1 MHDYVN
7 WLRHA
12 TPYIN
17 AHRDCTFVVMLPGD
31 GVEHPN
37 FANIVHDLVLL
48 HSLGV
53 RLVLVYGSRPQIE
66 ARLAARGLTP
76 HFHNNLRI
84 TDSLTL
90 DCVIDAVGHL
100 RIALEARLS
109 MDMAASPM
117 QGSRLR
123 VSSGNFVTAR
133 PIGVLDGVD
142 YHHTGEVRRID
153 RRGIGRLLD
162 ERSIVLL
169 SSLGYSPTG
178 EIFNLSCEDV
188 ATRAAIELKADKLVL
203 FGRDSGLLDEQ
214 GSLVRELRP
223 QQVPLHIARLG
234 KHNFQAELLEAAAQA
249 CRGGVKR
256 SHIVSYATDGSLLTE
271 LFTRDG
277 SGTLVDQEQFE
288 SLREATIE
296 DVGGLIDLI
305 SPLEEQGVLVRRSRE
320 VLEREIGQFSI
331 VERDG
336 LIVAC
341 AALYPFADAE
351 AGELACLAVNPDYRH
366 GRRGD
371 ELLEH
376 IEQRARALGL
386 KALFVLTT
394 RTAHW
399 FRERGFEPSSVE
411 RLPATRASLYNY
423 QRNSKVF
430 EKAL

>member
-31 GVEHPN
+31 GVAHPN

-53 RLVLVYGSRPQIE
+53 RLVLVYGTRPQIE
-66 ARLAARGLTP
+66 ARLTERGLTAAY
-76 HFHNNLRI
+76 HNNLRV
-84 TDSLTL
+84 TDSQTL
-90 DCVIDAVGHL
+90 ECVIDAVGQL
-100 RIALEARLS
+100 RIAIEARLS

-123 VSSGNFVTAR
+123 VTGGNFVTAR
-133 PIGVLDGVD
+133 PIGVLDGID

-203 FGRDSGLLDEQ
+203 FGEPAGLFDEH
-214 GSLVRELRP
+214 GMLVRELRP
-223 QQVPLHIARLG
+223 QQVPAHLLRLG
-234 KHNFQAELLEAAAQA
+234 SDYQAELLDAAAQA

-296 DVGGLIDLI
+296 AVGGLIDLI

-336 LIVAC
+336 LIIAC
-341 AALYPFADAE
+341 AALYPFADSQ
-351 AGELACLAVNPDYRH
+351 AGELACLAVNPEYRH
-366 GRRGD
+366 GQRGD
-371 ELLEH
+371 ELLEV

-386 KALFVLTT
+386 KSLFVLTT

-399 FRERGFEPSSVE
+399 FRERGFQPSAVE
-411 RLPATRASLYNY
+411 RLPAARASLYNY

-430 EKAL
+430 EKSL

>member
-31 GVEHPN
+31 GVAHPN

-53 RLVLVYGSRPQIE
+53 RLVLVYGTRPQIE
-66 ARLAARGLTP
+66 ARLTERGLTAAY
-76 HFHNNLRI
+76 HNNLRV
-84 TDSLTL
+84 TDSQTL
-90 DCVIDAVGHL
+90 ECVIDAVGQL
-100 RIALEARLS
+100 RIAIEARLS

-123 VSSGNFVTAR
+123 VTGGNFVTAR
-133 PIGVLDGVD
+133 PIGVLDGID

-203 FGRDSGLLDEQ
+203 FGEPAGLFDEH
-214 GSLVRELRP
+214 GMLVRELRP
-223 QQVPLHIARLG
+223 QQVPAHLLRLG
-234 KHNFQAELLEAAAQA
+234 SDYQAELLDAAAQA

-288 SLREATIE
+288 SLRQATIE

-336 LIVAC
+336 LIIAC
-341 AALYPFADAE
+341 AALYPFADSQ
-351 AGELACLAVNPDYRH
+351 AGELACLAVNPEYRH
-366 GRRGD
+366 GQRGD
-371 ELLEH
+371 ELLEV

-386 KALFVLTT
+386 KSLFVLTT

-399 FRERGFEPSSVE
+399 FRERGFQPSAVE
-411 RLPATRASLYNY
+411 RLPAARASLYNY
-423 QRNSKVF
+423 QRNSKIF

>member
-31 GVEHPN
+31 GVAHPN

-53 RLVLVYGSRPQIE
+53 RLVLVYGTRPQIE
-66 ARLAARGLTP
+66 ARLTERGLTAAY
-76 HFHNNLRI
+76 HNNLRV
-84 TDSLTL
+84 TDSQTL
-90 DCVIDAVGHL
+90 ECVIDAVGQL
-100 RIALEARLS
+100 RIAIEARLS

-123 VSSGNFVTAR
+123 VTGGNFVTAR
-133 PIGVLDGVD
+133 PIGVLDGID

-203 FGRDSGLLDEQ
+203 FGEPAGLFDEH
-214 GSLVRELRP
+214 GMLVRELRP
-223 QQVPLHIARLG
+223 QQVPAHLLRLG
-234 KHNFQAELLEAAAQA
+234 SDYQAELLDAAAQA

-336 LIVAC
+336 LIIAC
-341 AALYPFADAE
+341 AALYPFADSQ
-351 AGELACLAVNPDYRH
+351 AGELACLAVNPEYRH
-366 GRRGD
+366 GQRGD
-371 ELLEH
+371 ELLEV

-386 KALFVLTT
+386 KSLFVLTT

-399 FRERGFEPSSVE
+399 FRERGFQPSAVE
-411 RLPATRASLYNY
+411 RLPAARASLYNY

-430 EKAL
+430 EKSL

>member
-31 GVEHPN
+31 GVAHPN

-53 RLVLVYGSRPQIE
+53 RLVLVYGTRPQIE
-66 ARLAARGLTP
+66 ARLTERGLTAAY
-76 HFHNNLRI
+76 HNNLRV
-84 TDSLTL
+84 TDSQTL
-90 DCVIDAVGHL
+90 ECVIDAVGQL
-100 RIALEARLS
+100 RIAIEARLS

-123 VSSGNFVTAR
+123 VTGGNFVTAR
-133 PIGVLDGVD
+133 PIGVLDGID

-203 FGRDSGLLDEQ
+203 FGEPAGLFDEH
-214 GSLVRELRP
+214 GMLVRELRP
-223 QQVPLHIARLG
+223 QQVPAHLLRLG
-234 KHNFQAELLEAAAQA
+234 SDYQAELLDAAAQA

-288 SLREATIE
+288 SLRQAAIE

-305 SPLEEQGVLVRRSRE
+305 SPLEAQGVLVRRSRE

-336 LIVAC
+336 LIIAC
-341 AALYPFADAE
+341 AALYPFADSQ
-351 AGELACLAVNPDYRH
+351 AGELACLAVNPEYRH
-366 GRRGD
+366 GQRGD
-371 ELLEH
+371 ELLEV

-386 KALFVLTT
+386 KSLFVLTT

-399 FRERGFEPSSVE
+399 FRERGFQPSAVE
-411 RLPATRASLYNY
+411 RLPAARASLYNY

-430 EKAL
+430 EKSL